1 MRPEILYPLFAPVT
15 ALPGVGAR
23 VAKLIEK
30 VAGPLVVDLCWHI
43 PTGLIDRRFRP
54 KVSEAEPGRIAT
66 LTLQVEAH
74 LPPSARR
81 FPYRV
86 RCADET
92 GFLHL
97 VFFHARPDYLMKLLP
112 PGSTRIVSGTLETF
126 HGERQIT
133 HPDHVVPP
141 EEFDERMTVEPVY
154 PLTAGLSPKVLRRAI
169 MAAIDRAPELP
180 EWIDGSIRSG
190 RRWPSW
196 REALSRVHAP
206 NSSDDLL
213 PESSA
218 RMRLAF
224 DELVASQLA
233 LAIIRARQRR
243 QAARAFP
250 SGGRLRQAAEAV
262 LPFQLTR
269 SQRQALAEFAG
280 DLASGKRML
289 RLLQGDVGSGK
300 TVVAF
305 LAMADVIEAGAQ
317 AALMAPTEILA
328 RQHLFTI
335 ERLAS
340 AVGIEVALLTGREKG
355 KSRREILARIA
366 DGSARVVVG
375 THALFQDEVVFHD
388 LALAV
393 VDEQHRFGVDQR
405 VRLAEKGQRTH
416 VLVMTATPIPRTL
429 TLTAYGDLDHSA
441 LREKPAGRQP
451 IDTRT
456 IPLSRIEEVVA
467 SLSRALESGARVYW
481 VCPLV
486 EESEQVDA
494 AAAEARYRDLAARF
508 PGRVGLVHGRLKA
521 AEKDAVMA
529 AFAAGEIE
537 ILVSTTVIEVGVD
550 VPEATVM
557 VIEHA
562 ERFGLAQLHQLRG
575 RVGRGAWR
583 STCLLLYAAPLNDT
597 ARARLDT
604 MRRTDDGFTI
614 AEEDLRL
621 RGAGEVL
628 GTRQSGLPAM
638 RLADLT
644 HHADL
649 LADAQQFAKLVLER
663 DPDLTSPQGEALK
676 TLLYLFGRDAAIRY
690 IRSG

>member
-1 MRPEILYPLFAPVT
+1 MRPQILYPLFAPVT

-23 VAKLIEK
+23 VAKLLEK
-30 VAGPLVVDLCWHI
+30 VAGPFVVDLCWHI

-54 KVSEAEPGRIAT
+54 KVAEAEPGRLAT

-74 LPPSARR
+74 LPPAARR

-112 PGSTRIVSGTLETF
+112 PGSTRVVSGTLETF

-141 EEFDERMTVEPVY
+141 EEFDERMAVEPVY
-154 PLTAGLSPKVLRRAI
+154 PLTAGLSPKVLRRSLT
-169 MAAIDRAPELP
+169 AAIDRAPELP

-190 RRWPSW
+190 RGWPSW
-196 REALSRVHAP
+196 REALSQVHTP
-206 NSSDDLL
+206 NSYDDLL
-213 PESSA
+213 PESPA

-224 DELVASQLA
+224 DELLASQLA
-233 LAIIRARQRR
+233 LAIIRSRQRR

-250 SGGRLRQAAEAV
+250 AGGGLRKAAETV
-262 LPFQLTR
+262 LPFQLTG
-269 SQRQALAEFAG
+269 SQRQALAEIAG

-328 RQHLFTI
+328 RQHLATI
-335 ERLAS
+335 ERLAA

-355 KSRREILARIA
+355 KSRRDILARIA

-375 THALFQDEVVFHD
+375 THALFQDEVVFDD

-405 VRLAEKGQRTH
+405 VRLAEKGQRAH

-456 IPLSRIEEVVA
+456 IPLSRIEEVA
-467 SLSRALESGARVYW
+467 AGLSRALEGGARVYW

-575 RVGRGAWR
+575 RVGRGAR
-583 STCLLLYAAPLNDT
+583 SSTCLLLYATPLSDT

-604 MRRTDDGFTI
+604 MRRTDDGFMI

-638 RLADLT
+638 RLADLA
-644 HHADL
+644 HHGDL
-649 LADAQQFAKLVLER
+649 LSDAQQFAKLVLER
-663 DPDLTSPQGEALK
+663 DPELASAQGEALK